1 MIEFQQQQL
10 ALECKHTS
18 VLDLLHSQVGI
29 HHGES
34 YKGISLAELPRD
46 LCSCENISCQS
57 NPEVIVEACIVM
69 GEFACWLYDQFPAA
83 SLENINAKR
92 TVTGMDLDIDA
103 AEANLS
109 PLQNIENSTVT
120 TSLIKRDLLDKNSL
134 ESSVSQVSQIIG
146 DRSALIIDDSV
157 HAYKTTASA
166 LGAFSGFAKPGE
178 WFTVEDNCFNIAELQ
193 ELSELPTSA
202 LSTVNECLE
211 ANLNDEPSLLSRM
224 YTKAC
229 HPYGFF

>member
-1 MIEFQQQQL
+1 MIDFQQQL
-10 ALECKHTS
+10 SLECKHTS
-18 VLDLLHSQVGI
+18 VLDLLHSQVEI

-34 YKGISLAELPRD
+34 CKGISLAKLPQD
-46 LCSCENISCQS
+46 LCSCENLSYQS
-57 NPEVIVEACIVM
+57 NPEVIVEACINM
-69 GEFACWLYDQFPAA
+69 GGFACWLYDQFPAA

-92 TVTGMDLDIDA
+92 TVTDMGLDIDA

-120 TSLIKRDLLDKNSL
+120 TSLIKCDLFDKNSL
-134 ESSVSQVSQIIG
+134 ESNVSQFAQIIVV
-146 DRSALIIDDSV
+146 RSALIIDDSV

-166 LGAFSGFAKPGE
+166 LGAFSGFTKPGE
-178 WFTVEDNCFNIAELQ
+178 WFTVEDNCFNFSELQ

-202 LSTVNECLE
+202 LTTVNKCLE
-211 ANLNDEPSLLSRM
+211 ANPNDERSLLSRM
-224 YTKAC
+224 YTKVC